1 MLFFSNS
8 VVFRRNIEFFQPKI
22 ELWSPKVEFLKGVSL
37 NEQSDNKPK
46 MMEDRVEETIMPGHD
61 PETFLQGRLVVL
73 CSHALVQ
80 IVNDG

>member
-1 MLFFSNS
+1 MSFFSKS
-8 VVFRRNIEFFQPKI
+8 VVFRRNIEFFQLKI

>member
-1 MLFFSNS
+1 VLFFSKS